1 MEVPIMP
8 GPGVMLSAVALA
20 AAFAFA
26 AAGAPAPAQT
36 SQHQTSQHQTP
47 QQTAPPA
54 GDAEAEAAQT
64 RLLNLLAAR
73 GFAHY
78 QSILKIGDIYLVE
91 VMTPSFQVRTYALN
105 RATGDIRLIH

>member
-1 MEVPIMP
+1 MP
-8 GPGVMLSAVALA
+8 GPGVMLSAVGLA

-26 AAGAPAPAQT
+26 AAGAPA
-36 SQHQTSQHQTP
+36 QTSQHQTP

-54 GDAEAEAAQT
+54 GEAEAEAAQT

-91 VMTPSFQVRTYALN
+91 VMTPSFQVRTYALDP
-105 RATGDIRLIH
+105 ATGDIRPIH